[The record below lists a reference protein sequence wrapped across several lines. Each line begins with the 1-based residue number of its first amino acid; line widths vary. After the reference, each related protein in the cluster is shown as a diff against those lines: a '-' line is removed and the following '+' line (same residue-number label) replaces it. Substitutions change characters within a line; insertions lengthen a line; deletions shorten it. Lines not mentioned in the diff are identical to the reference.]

1 MNFLGR
7 KLSWQAQMFYDEIAI
22 CHRAM
27 KLSYYTESFMSTYTV
42 CIRRWS
48 EMEANRGVVFIKATQ
63 AGAFVNFLQ
72 QASIIELFGITT
84 LPK

>member
-1 MNFLGR
+1 MNFLGW
-7 KLSWQAQMFYDEIAI
+7 KLSWKAQMFYDEIAI

-27 KLSYYTESFMSTYTV
+27 KLSYYKVSCQLYCS
-42 CIRRWS
+42 ISRRS

-84 LPK
+84 LLK